1 MPCRRNRWS
10 RCLPTLRMD
19 TESTDA
25 LDRQDMARLAAGQD
39 SALNDLM
46 NRHAQRLFH
55 YLIRQLR
62 DESDAEDTAQET
74 FVRVFQNSKKFDA
87 RYRFN
92 TWLYT
97 IATNL
102 ARTKQRWRTRHPQI
116 SLEAENENTG
126 GHLKENLP
134 ATGATP
140 EEKMIGGE
148 RADAVR
154 TAIAKLPEDLRT
166 VILLFEYEG
175 QSQQEIARV
184 LDCTAKAVEMRL
196 YRARLQLRESLA
208 SLL

>member
-1 MPCRRNRWS
+1 
-10 RCLPTLRMD
+10 MD

-25 LDRQDMARLAAGQD
+25 IDRQDMARLAAGHD

-74 FVRVFQNSKKFDA
+74 FVRVFQNRSKFDSKH
-87 RYRFN
+87 RFT

-102 ARTKQRWRTRHPQI
+102 ARDRQRWRTRHPQV
-116 SLEAENENTG
+116 SLDAENESTG
-126 GHLKENLP
+126 GDLQDKLP
-134 ATGATP
+134 ATGVTP

-154 TAIAKLPEDLRT
+154 AAIAKLPEDLRT

-175 QSQQEIARV
+175 QSQQEIAAV
-184 LDCTAKAVEMRL
+184 LDCTPKAVENRL
-196 YRARLQLRESLA
+196 YRARQHLKLTLVAEA
-208 SLL
+208 

>member
-1 MPCRRNRWS
+1 
-10 RCLPTLRMD
+10 MD
-19 TESTDA
+19 TESTDEQ
-25 LDRQDMARLAAGQD
+25 DRQDMARLAAGQD

-62 DESDAEDTAQET
+62 DESEAEDMAQET
-74 FVRVFQNSKKFDA
+74 FARVFQNARKFDP
-87 RYRFN
+87 RYRFS

-102 ARTKQRWRTRHPQI
+102 ARTKQRWRARHPQV

-126 GHLKENLP
+126 GDLKENLP
-134 ATGATP
+134 APGVTP
-140 EEKMIGGE
+140 DEKLIGSE
-148 RADAVR
+148 RADSVR
-154 TAIAKLPEDLRT
+154 EAISKLPEDLRT
-166 VILLFEYEG
+166 VILLFEYEE

-184 LDCTAKAVEMRL
+184 LDCTPKAVEMRL
-196 YRARLQLRESLA
+196 YRARLLLRESLA

>member
-1 MPCRRNRWS
+1 
-10 RCLPTLRMD
+10 MD

-25 LDRQDMARLAAGQD
+25 LDHRDMARLAAGHD

-46 NRHAQRLFH
+46 NRHGQRLFH

-62 DESDAEDTAQET
+62 DESEAEDMAQET
-74 FVRVFQNSKKFDA
+74 FVRVFQSCKKFDA
-87 RYRFN
+87 HYRFS

-102 ARTKQRWRTRHPQI
+102 ARTKQRWRTRHPQV
-116 SLEAENENTG
+116 SLDAENESTG
-126 GHLKENLP
+126 GDLQDKLP

-154 TAIAKLPEDLRT
+154 AAIEKLPEDLRT
-166 VILLFEYEG
+166 VILLFEYEE
-175 QSQQEIARV
+175 QSQQEIAKV
-184 LDCTAKAVEMRL
+184 LDCTPKAVEMRL
-196 YRARLQLRESLA
+196 YRARLLLRESLA

>member
-1 MPCRRNRWS
+1 
-10 RCLPTLRMD
+10 MD

-25 LDRQDMARLAAGQD
+25 IDRQDMARLAAGHD

-74 FVRVFQNSKKFDA
+74 FVRVFQNRSRFDPKH
-87 RYRFN
+87 RFS
-92 TWLYT
+92 TWLYS

-102 ARTKQRWRTRHPQI
+102 ARDRQRWRSRHPQV
-116 SLEAENENTG
+116 SLDAENDSSG
-126 GHLKENLP
+126 GDLQDKLP

-154 TAIAKLPEDLRT
+154 SAIAKLPEDLRT

-175 QSQQEIARV
+175 QSQQEIAKV
-184 LDCTAKAVEMRL
+184 LDCTPKAVEMRL
-196 YRARLQLRESLA
+196 YRARQELRSSLTRLLESA
-208 SLL
+208 

>member
-1 MPCRRNRWS
+1 
-10 RCLPTLRMD
+10 MD

-25 LDRQDMARLAAGQD
+25 IDRQDMARLAAGHD

-62 DESDAEDTAQET
+62 DESDAEDAAQET
-74 FVRVFQNSKKFDA
+74 FVRVFQNRSRFDPKH
-87 RYRFN
+87 RFS
-92 TWLYT
+92 TWLYS

-102 ARTKQRWRTRHPQI
+102 ARDRQRWRSRHPQV
-116 SLEAENENTG
+116 SLDAENDSSG
-126 GHLKENLP
+126 GDLQDKLP

-154 TAIAKLPEDLRT
+154 SAIAKLPEDLRT

-175 QSQQEIARV
+175 QSQQEIAKV
-184 LDCTAKAVEMRL
+184 LDCTPKAVEMRL
-196 YRARLQLRESLA
+196 YRARQELRSSLTRLLESA
-208 SLL
+208 

>member
-1 MPCRRNRWS
+1 
-10 RCLPTLRMD
+10 MD

-25 LDRQDMARLAAGQD
+25 IDRQDMARLAAGQD

-74 FVRVFQNSKKFDA
+74 FVRVFQNRSRFDPKH
-87 RYRFN
+87 RFS
-92 TWLYT
+92 TWLYS

-102 ARTKQRWRTRHPQI
+102 ARDRQRWRSRHPQV
-116 SLEAENENTG
+116 SLDAENDSSG
-126 GHLKENLP
+126 GDLQDKLP

-154 TAIAKLPEDLRT
+154 SAIAKLPEDLRT

-175 QSQQEIARV
+175 QSQQEIAKV
-184 LDCTAKAVEMRL
+184 LDCTPKAVEMRL
-196 YRARLQLRESLA
+196 YRARQELRSSLTRLLESA
-208 SLL
+208 